1 MRGIGIVWPSP
12 PDQGDIDETRRF
24 MPDSVTL
31 HMVGTKHAV
40 RPEDEDGITLERLL
54 RMPGDRS
61 IEETARELSPFDVQA
76 ISYACTSAS
85 YVRGVGGD
93 VDISDRIAAATGLPA
108 TTTSSAS
115 VAALRRLG
123 VRRVSVLSPHIDEM
137 NERLKM
143 FLEGSGLDVLHMRGL
158 NKLGGIEDIPSGDIR
173 RLVLRL
179 VDRPDADGVFVSCTS
194 MRTASIIDSMED
206 AIGKPVVSALQ
217 ATVWESLRLA
227 GLWRDT
233 PGLGRLYRA

>member
-1 MRGIGIVWPSP
+1 
-12 PDQGDIDETRRF
+12 
-24 MPDSVTL
+24 
-31 HMVGTKHAV
+31 
-40 RPEDEDGITLERLL
+40 
-54 RMPGDRS
+54 
-61 IEETARELSPFDVQA
+61 
-76 ISYACTSAS
+76 
-85 YVRGVGGD
+85 
-93 VDISDRIAAATGLPA
+93 
-108 TTTSSAS
+108 
-115 VAALRRLG
+115 
-123 VRRVSVLSPHIDEM
+123 M

-158 NKLGGIEDIPSGDIR
+158 NKLGGIEDIPPGDIR

-194 MRTASIIDSMED
+194 MRTASIIDSLEA

-233 PGLGRLYRA
+233 PGLGRLYRT